1 MKKKLTFLIVI
12 YALFFLFFWLSAL
25 PVESVSDDAVS
36 SSQISGLI
44 RSHIISSGRQPTYS
58 FNGNPIHSPKMLRR
72 FYKTGDFRNA
82 WSANAKS
89 FKQAQI
95 LLNIIEDVD
104 SHGLIPEFYH
114 IDKIKSLMKYPKC
127 TLNTAGLK
135 PRDLAELD
143 ILLTDAFLSLVCH
156 FSGGCV
162 APLIAD
168 TEWHTNQNDINID
181 KILEAA
187 LSENHIQKSLNQL
200 LPSQEGYARL
210 RRSLQ
215 LYRKIETDG
224 GWPKVRSSKIFRKGD
239 RTVQINNLRDR
250 LIVSGDLEEDN
261 KEDSAVFDQAL
272 EHAVI
277 SFQERHGL
285 NNDGIAGPVTV
296 EALNVPAETRVRQI
310 ELNLERM
317 RWTSRN
323 LGHRYIIVNIAGF
336 KLDVIENDATI
347 MSMDVIVGK
356 PYWHTPVL
364 SETMNYIVINPSW
377 NIPDSIAVEEVL
389 PGIQE
394 DPDYLNK
401 RNIKI
406 MSSWSDDATEINSKT
421 VKWFEITEDD
431 FHYKL
436 IQKPGP
442 SNPLGNIK
450 FMFPNKYNVY
460 LHDTSGKGLF
470 SRNVR
475 SFSHGCI
482 RIERPLD
489 LAEYLL
495 SDNPVWSRKKILK
508 SIKTRKTQFVSLSKP
523 MRIHLLYL
531 TAWVDE
537 QGILQFRNDIYG
549 RDEQLY
555 MALLKRPARL
565 RNASKLTFTLH

>member
-1 MKKKLTFLIVI
+1 MKKKLTFLIVL

-25 PVESVSDDAVS
+25 PAESVSDSAVPS
-36 SSQISGLI
+36 SEISELI

-58 FNGNPIHSPKMLRR
+58 FNGNPIHSPEMLRR
-72 FYKTGDFRNA
+72 FYKTGNFRNA
-82 WSANAKS
+82 WSATAKS

-104 SHGLIPEFYH
+104 SHGLIPEYYH
-114 IDKIKSLMKYPKC
+114 IDKIKSLIKNSKG
-127 TLNTAGLK
+127 TLNAAGLK
-135 PRDLAELD
+135 PRDSAELD
-143 ILLTDAFLSLVCH
+143 ILLTDAFLTLGCH

-162 APLIAD
+162 APLIAE
-168 TEWHTNQNDINID
+168 TEWHANQNDINID
-181 KILEAA
+181 EILEAA
-187 LSENHIQKSLNQL
+187 LSENHIQKSLKQL
-200 LPSQEGYARL
+200 LPLQEGYARL

-215 LYRKIETDG
+215 LYREIETDG
-224 GWPKVRSSKIFRKGD
+224 GWPKIRSTKIFKSGD

-250 LIVSGDLEEDN
+250 LIVSGDLDQDNNEDR
-261 KEDSAVFDQAL
+261 AVLDEAL

-277 SFQERHGL
+277 SFQGRHGL
-285 NNDGIAGPVTV
+285 NADGIAGPLTI

-323 LGHRYIIVNIAGF
+323 LGHRYIIVNIAGYE
-336 KLDVIENDATI
+336 LDVIENGNTI

-364 SETMNYIVINPSW
+364 SETMNYIVLNPSW
-377 NIPDSIAVEEVL
+377 NIPDSIAVEEIL

-406 MSSWSDDATEINSKT
+406 MSSWSPDATEVNPRT
-421 VKWFEITEDD
+421 VRWFDITEDD
-431 FHYKL
+431 FNYKL
-436 IQKPGP
+436 IQEPGS

-450 FMFPNKYNVY
+450 FIFPNKYNVY

-495 SDNPVWSRKKILK
+495 SDNPAWSRKKILK
-508 SIKTRKTQFVSLSKP
+508 SIKTRKTQFVHLSKP

-537 QGILQFRNDIYG
+537 QGILQFRDDIYG
-549 RDEQLY
+549 RDERLY